1 MIQVENYLV
10 EGKLFQK
17 LKKITP
23 FVGAPVQLISNNIL
37 NFFCLHFHCRKTKSE
52 YIFYKFIRYVS
63 TLWSNLDILYLHGS
77 MRALIISNHKHE
89 FLMEDAIYV
98 YPLNYCKFKIATEI
112 KQFSCK

>member
-17 LKKITP
+17 LIKNYSLCWSTSTVNFKQYSP
-23 FVGAPVQLISNNIL
+23 FFLSFL
-37 NFFCLHFHCRKTKSE
+37 HCRKTKSE

-77 MRALIISNHKHE
+77 MRALIISNH
-89 FLMEDAIYV
+89 
-98 YPLNYCKFKIATEI
+98 
-112 KQFSCK
+112 